1 MPHRATLLCSVAPS
15 RASTF
20 LALGLASFFPSSAHP
35 SAPTDRDAPL
45 TLSPL
50 TVTAQKRDQV
60 LHETPLALTTY
71 SGPTLT
77 ELGVTD
83 YASLAPLVPGFFV
96 SAQSLGSPSL
106 NLRGVGSD
114 STAPGYEARISIFQ
128 DGVAISRTSGNAVEL
143 FDLAR
148 VEILKGP
155 QGTLFGRNASAGALA
170 LHSQRPTTART
181 TSLTLG
187 LGDHARRS
195 AAGIVNK
202 PLIDE
207 QLLARVAF
215 TSETRDGSVENLV
228 DGSRLNSRE
237 TAAARASLRWL
248 PHANTT
254 FDLILNFQR
263 DTPAGIAFQ
272 SSVIPTTR
280 GDTSPFSAAE
290 LTRGDALGLDR
301 TVWSATLLT
310 EHPLLPHWTLHS
322 VTAWRAYDSLEKF
335 DIDGSSLPLLDSADD
350 RRGRQFSQE
359 VRLNFA
365 PDDARWSAFVGASA
379 TAERARQTIPV
390 STDERAAWP
399 FLAENFRAGLL
410 ASGVPAPLVAT
421 AVPPMHPLIPQTNL
435 PAGFA
440 AFALVPPLAPLAGL
454 AGAPLKSSHTD
465 LYHQSNDL
473 DAANVFADATWLATD
488 RLELTAGA
496 RFSVEKQL
504 AGYDA
509 PANTAAPSTLGFL
522 LNASPNFAIAPSA
535 GALTESDRS
544 TGWSAR
550 TVARYTVARDLYAF
564 ASVARSRRP
573 ATINLTATDR
583 SRHAEETLLNAEFG
597 LKGRTREGRLEWST
611 SLFRYRHFQT
621 FVQDPANLARFVLID
636 AGRATGQGGEF
647 SARAALTTQLAAFA
661 TYGYTDAAFDD
672 TDERGQRQRFAGST
686 FRLTARHTAAL
697 GFSVHHRIARAGDF
711 TFTPRWEYKSAHFFD
726 DDNTAAA
733 GTLRQGGFALLH
745 VRAGWTS
752 PSRTWAITLYA
763 DNALDQNFLIDGG
776 NTGASFGLPTFV
788 RGTPRLLD
796 LDVTRAW

>member
-1 MPHRATLLCSVAPS
+1 MVSFSSTPLLVTALACVTVGWAQSPTAAAP
-15 RASTF
+15 
-20 LALGLASFFPSSAHP
+20 LALE
-35 SAPTDRDAPL
+35 
-45 TLSPL
+45 PL
-50 TVTAQKRDQV
+50 TVTAQKRGQA
-60 LHETPLALTTY
+60 LHETPLALTAY
-71 SGPTLT
+71 SGATLT
-77 ELGVTD
+77 ELGLTD

-96 SAQSLGSPSL
+96 STQSPGSPSL

-114 STAPGYEARISIFQ
+114 STAPGYEARISVFH
-128 DGVAISRTSGNAVEL
+128 DGVAISRTSASSVEF

-148 VEILKGP
+148 VEVLKGP

-181 TSLTLG
+181 ASLTLG
-187 LGDHARRS
+187 LGDNARRS
-195 AAGIVNK
+195 AAGVVNA
-202 PLIDE
+202 PLSGD

-237 TAAARASLRWL
+237 SAAARASLRWL
-248 PHANTT
+248 PQPGTT
-254 FDLILNFQR
+254 VDLILNFQR
-263 DTPAGIAFQ
+263 DTPSGIAFQ

-290 LTRGDALGLDR
+290 LTRGAALGLDR
-301 TVWSATLLT
+301 TVWGATLLA
-310 EHPLLPHWTLHS
+310 EHTLSPHWTLHS

-335 DIDGSSLPLLDSADD
+335 DIDGSRLPLLDSADD
-350 RRGRQFSQE
+350 SRGRQFSQE
-359 VRLNFA
+359 LRLNFA
-365 PDDARWSAFVGASA
+365 GDARWSAFVGASA

-390 STDERAAWP
+390 TTDERSAWP

-410 ASGVPAPLVAT
+410 ANGVPAPLVAT
-421 AVPPMHPLIPQTNL
+421 AVPAMHPLLPQTNL

-440 AFALVPPLAPLAGL
+440 AFTLVPPLAPLAGL

-473 DAANVFADATWLATD
+473 DAADVFADATWRATD

-509 PANTAAPSTLGFL
+509 PANTASPSTLGFL
-522 LNASPNFAIAPSA
+522 LNASPNFAIAPSS

-550 TVARYTVARDLYAF
+550 ALARYTVARDLYAF
-564 ASVARSRRP
+564 ASVARGRRP

-583 SRHAEETLLNAEFG
+583 ARHAEETLLNAELG
-597 LKGRTREGRLEWST
+597 VKGRTRDARVEWSA
-611 SLFRYRHFQT
+611 SVFRYRYEHFQT
-621 FVQDPANLARFVLID
+621 FVQDPANLARFLLID
-636 AGRATGQGGEF
+636 AGRAKGFGGEF
-647 SARAALTTQLAAFA
+647 ALRAALTAHLSAFT
-661 TYGYTDAAFDD
+661 TYGYTDATF
-672 TDERGQRQRFAGST
+672 DERGDDGLPQRFAGST

-697 GFSVHHRIARAGDF
+697 GFTLAHSAGRAGVF
-711 TFTPRWEYKSAHFFD
+711 TFTPRGEYKSAHFFD
-726 DDNTAAA
+726 DDNTAAG

-745 VRAGWTS
+745 IRAGWTS
-752 PSRTWAITLYA
+752 PSRAWAITLYA

-788 RGTPRLLD
+788 RGAPRLLG
-796 LDVTRAW
+796 LDVTRRW